1 MMLKGETNPLK
12 IIVYII
18 VFVICISV
26 AFTLPIDGFARGVA
40 LMSIIGIFLIFFW
53 YGILE

>member
-1 MMLKGETNPLK
+1 MKGETNPLK

-18 VFVICISV
+18 AFVVCLSV
-26 AFTLPIDGFARGVA
+26 AFTLPIEGLARGVS